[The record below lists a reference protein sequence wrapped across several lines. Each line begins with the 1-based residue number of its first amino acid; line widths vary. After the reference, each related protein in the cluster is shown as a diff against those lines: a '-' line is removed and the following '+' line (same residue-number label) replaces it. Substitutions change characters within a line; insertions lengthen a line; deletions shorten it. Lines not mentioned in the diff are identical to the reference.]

1 MTVRKARIMYELHL
15 PILMLAQLSLSK
27 KGAAGC
33 RVGINCFVIIEK
45 KIFIKEFYL
54 QLLFNKNFYNT
65 GNC

>member
-33 RVGINCFVIIEK
+33 RVGINCFVKIE
-45 KIFIKEFYL
+45 E
-54 QLLFNKNFYNT
+54 KNIYKRVLSKAIV
-65 GNC
+65 